1 MIYGIVTADRNWG
14 IGKNGR
20 QITNIPDDIRYIRSV
35 TSGQS
40 VIMGRKTFESI
51 PTAQLPVNRTNIVV
65 SRNPLF
71 KAVGAEVFTS
81 IEDAVARAREA
92 SSDIYVL
99 GGGELY
105 SSMLSYCD
113 EIQVTFVDYSYD
125 TDTYFPNLDKLPEW
139 VLVEE
144 SEEQTHF
151 DTVFYLRRY
160 LKRSDYKA

>member
-20 QITNIPDDIRYIRSV
+20 QITSIPDDIRYIRSV

-51 PTAQLPVNRTNIVV
+51 PTAQLQANRTNIVI
-65 SRNPLF
+65 SRNEDY
-71 KAVGAEVFTS
+71 KASGAEVFTS
-81 IEDAVARAREA
+81 VEAALQRAGEV
-92 SSDIYVL
+92 SQDTYVL
-99 GGGELY
+99 GGGEAFISLLPY
-105 SSMLSYCD
+105 FD
-113 EIQVTFVDYSYD
+113 EIQVTHVDYSYD
-125 TDTYFPNLDKLPEW
+125 SDTFFPDLDKLPEW

-151 DTVFYLRRY
+151 DTVYYLRRY
-160 LKRSDYKA
+160 LKRKDYQA